1 MSKRFAITAFAVVFA
16 LALSASAFG
25 AKGGGGKGG
34 GGKGGGGKVDPV
46 FAISSQQVGAV
57 TFSVMVPSSSSGLPS
72 LVVTTKCFDSASQLN
87 YSASLPVAWGSAAVG
102 YAGPFSAPS
111 GEGCFAY
118 VHTPT
123 SDRPLVGGTFSFVAT

>member
-1 MSKRFAITAFAVVFA
+1 MSKRVAITAFAVVFA

-34 GGKGGGGKVDPV
+34 GGKVDPV
-46 FAISSQQVGAV
+46 FAISSQQAGAV
-57 TFSVMVPSSSSGLPS
+57 TFSVMVPDTKSVTSM
-72 LVVTTKCFDSASQLN
+72 VVTTKCYDSASQLN
-87 YSASLPVAWGSAAVG
+87 FSASLPVAWGSGTVG
-102 YAGPFSAPS
+102 YAGPFSPPS

-123 SDRPLVGGTFSFVAT
+123 SDSPLVGGTFSFVAM